1 MKANFP
7 EHYPGGI
14 ARILIVDDH
23 EIVRDAVSLL
33 LNKLERPVITLAA
46 GDFQTARNILSN
58 ETVDLVLLGI
68 SSPIGPS
75 LNGVVFL
82 RRLPACPPIAVFST
96 HTTRRFVSSAVA
108 VGVSGFIP
116 KSRSAVDIL
125 QAVTSLLG
133 GNKYMPTEDEMTH
146 VAGTSDIEASE
157 HTYAEEN
164 LAAAYDLAPREAAV
178 LKCVCQGMPN
188 KRISTELNISPNT
201 VRNYLSRIFKVM
213 NVRNRTEAVART
225 QNILR

>member
-1 MKANFP
+1 MTSSS
-7 EHYPGGI
+7 GI

-23 EIVRDAVSLL
+23 EIVRDAISLML
-33 LNKLERPVITLAA
+33 TKLERPVIALAA
-46 GDFQTARNILSN
+46 GDVQTARSILSN
-58 ETVDLVLLGI
+58 EAVDLVLLGI
-68 SSPIGPS
+68 SSPIGPN
-75 LNGVVFL
+75 LNGVVYL
-82 RRLPACPPIAVFST
+82 RKLPACPPIAVFSA

-116 KSRSAVDIL
+116 KSRSAADIL
-125 QAVTSLLG
+125 HAVTLLLAG
-133 GNKYMPTEDEMTH
+133 HKYMPTEDEMSRT
-146 VAGTSDIEASE
+146 AGTPEIEASE
-157 HTYAEEN
+157 QNYAEEN

-225 QNILR
+225 QSILR

>member
-1 MKANFP
+1 
-7 EHYPGGI
+7 
-14 ARILIVDDH
+14 
-23 EIVRDAVSLL
+23 
-33 LNKLERPVITLAA
+33 
-46 GDFQTARNILSN
+46 
-58 ETVDLVLLGI
+58 VDLVLLGI

-146 VAGTSDIEASE
+146 VAGTSEIEASE
-157 HTYAEEN
+157 QTYAEEN